1 MRECALGDQ
10 AALAALYDETSRL
23 VYSVA
28 LQLLTNTADSEE
40 VTMDV
45 YRQVWRE
52 AGRYDEGRSSV
63 GGWLCMLARSRA
75 IDRIRLRRRHA
86 NQQALTE
93 AYTFPAHDPSPES
106 GALEKQAQGRLKTAV
121 TLLPQDQRKAV
132 EMAFF
137 SGMSHT
143 EVALALGEPLGTIK
157 TRIRLGMLKLKELLE
172 GVA

>member
-28 LQLLTNTADSEE
+28 VQLLANTADSEE

-52 AGRYDEGRSSV
+52 AGRYDEGRCSV

-75 IDRIRLRRRHA
+75 IDRIRLRRRHR
-86 NQQALTE
+86 NQQTLTE
-93 AYTFPAHDPSPES
+93 AYSFPAHDPSPES
-106 GALEKQAQGRLKTAV
+106 GAQEKQMQGRVQMAV
-121 TLLPQDQRKAV
+121 TRLPEDQRRAV
-132 EMAFF
+132 ELAFF
-137 SGMSHT
+137 RGCSHS
-143 EVALALGEPLGTIK
+143 EIAAALGEPLGTVK

-172 GVA
+172 TAA